1 LALHKFQERLYR
13 IKCTGSGLVSFTAR
27 VKETDLWITA
37 PRDLSQEATESI
49 MAHRRGLERYLLENP
64 AALTSLEPL
73 PPDPLAPPLMAA
85 MLAAGAKTG
94 TGPMAAVAGAI
105 AQAVGRDLAAL
116 AGEVMVENG
125 GDVYLHVSREIT
137 VGLEAGDSPIS
148 GRLGLKIVQEDM
160 PLCLGTSS
168 GTVGHS
174 LSLGRADAAT
184 VKAADGALADAAAT
198 ALGNRVKS
206 GRDLEAALD
215 WVSGVEGVRGA
226 LIVIGAKLAAWG
238 DMELVQLGPERRG

>member
-1 LALHKFQERLYR
+1 MSKFQERLYR
-13 IKCTGSGLVSFTAR
+13 VKCAGGGLVSFTAR

-37 PRDLSQEATESI
+37 SRDLGREAIESI
-49 MAHRRGLERYLLENP
+49 MAHRRGLERYLVDNP
-64 AALTSLEPL
+64 LALTSLEPL

-85 MLAAGAKTG
+85 MLAAGAKAG

-105 AQAVGRDLAAL
+105 AQAVGRDLAAA

-125 GDVYLHVSREIT
+125 GDVYLAASRDIT
-137 VGLEAGDSPIS
+137 VGLEAGGSPIS
-148 GRLGLKIVQEDM
+148 GRLGLRIAREDM

-206 GRDLEAALD
+206 ARDLEAALD
-215 WVSGVEGVRGA
+215 WVSGVEGVQGA

-238 DMELVQLGPERRG
+238 DMELVQLEPGRRK

>member
-1 LALHKFQERLYR
+1 MPKFQERIYR
-13 IKCTGSGLVSFTAR
+13 VKCGGSGLASFTAT

-37 PRDLSQEATESI
+37 SQDLSQEAVEAV
-49 MAHRRGLERYLLENP
+49 MVVRRGLESYLLENP

-73 PPDPLAPPLMAA
+73 PPDPTAPPVMQA
-85 MLAAGAKTG
+85 MLAAGQAAG

-105 AQAVGRDLAAL
+105 AQEVGRRLSEL

-125 GDVYLHVSREIT
+125 GDVYLATGRDLT

-148 GRLGLKIVQEDM
+148 GRLGIKIAHRDM

-174 LSLGRADAAT
+174 LSLGKADAAT
-184 VKAADGALADAAAT
+184 VKAPDGALADAAAT
-198 ALGNRVKS
+198 ALGNRVHS
-206 GRDLEAALD
+206 ARDLEAALD
-215 WVSGVEGVRGA
+215 WVSGVPGVSGA

-238 DMELVQLGPERRG
+238 DMELAPLGGPA